1 MSSAAPASAATTR
14 ERLLI
19 EAARL
24 FRSSGYAGT
33 STRVLAQSLGITKAA
48 LYHHVRSKNAL
59 LLELCLESV
68 ARIDDAVTTA
78 LNGQVD
84 SLARL
89 RTAVIAHVVSA
100 LENAD
105 MHATM
110 LIEMRS
116 LGPEDHEEVRR
127 ARAGYETRIRELV
140 EAAQRDHYLRPT
152 LEARWMTLSLLNT
165 LNWSIFWYHPE
176 GSLAPKEIGHILLD
190 VYLDGVAV
198 TTPPHLPTMAPPPT
212 APPPAKSQ
220 LDRVES
226 KLDTLLDTLA
236 PEQPS
241 SADAGR
247 PAGGLAPRA

>member
-1 MSSAAPASAATTR
+1 M
-14 ERLLI
+14 I

-48 LYHHVRSKNAL
+48 LYHHVRSKNDL
-59 LLELCLESV
+59 LLELCLESI

-78 LNGQVD
+78 LDGQVD

-89 RTAVIAHVVSA
+89 RAAIIAHVVSA

-116 LGPEDHEEVRR
+116 LGPEDHERVRT

-140 EAAQRDHYLRPT
+140 EAAQRDHHLRPT
-152 LEARWMTLSLLNT
+152 LESKWMTLSLLNT
-165 LNWSIFWYHPE
+165 LNWSIFWYHPGGGL
-176 GSLAPKEIGHILLD
+176 GSEEIGHILLD
-190 VYLDGVAV
+190 VYLDGVAAA
-198 TTPPHLPTMAPPPT
+198 TPGHREAAIPSPT
-212 APPPAKSQ
+212 APATATSQ

-226 KLDTLLDTLA
+226 KLDALLSARA
-236 PEQPS
+236 PGRPA

-247 PAGGLAPRA
+247 RSGELAPRA